1 MSVFFFIECDTI
13 FHGIRVVTMASA
25 DQASL
30 NLVPDPVDSSDSNEL
45 NPNPYCLKSGD
56 YPGSI
61 LVTELLIGRINYPSW
76 SRAMVIALTAKNKIE
91 FINGVISKPEANS
104 PLYKAWTL
112 ANTMVLSWIYNSVNK
127 NIKSSVMYNETA
139 RQVWLDLKHI
149 FAQGNAA
156 RIYSL

>member
-1 MSVFFFIECDTI
+1 
-13 FHGIRVVTMASA
+13 MASV
-25 DQASL
+25 DQASSL
-30 NLVPDPVDSSDSNEL
+30 LVPDPVDSSDSNEL

-56 YPGSI
+56 YHGSI

-91 FINGVISKPEANS
+91 FINGVISKPKANS

-139 RQVWLDLKHI
+139 RQV
-149 FAQGNAA
+149 
-156 RIYSL
+156 